1 VPIDLTELKTKSGH
15 PVLRASFLS
24 EVTVAEAR
32 AYHQQISSGGKYDGW
47 GHIAAGNVSGVSSE
61 VRKVLSSQRPDPLN
75 PPPVAVI
82 LSSALARMAAS
93 LAMRM
98 SDNANTDSFKN
109 ETEALAWLDER
120 MGVFLAKRCRSNSGL
135 HGASRGSTRNRLSE
149 GRSG

>member
-1 VPIDLTELKTKSGH
+1 MAPRLRAVPIDLTELKTKSGH

-120 MGVFLAKRCRSNSGL
+120 MGVFLAKRGKKEL
-135 HGASRGSTRNRLSE
+135 AGSPCPST
-149 GRSG
+149 